1 MQKDDLSVRIE
12 KVKETIRRLKAQG
25 KRVTDKLW
33 GFEYEI
39 VNNDKY
45 CGKLLYILPGFESSL
60 HYHKVKDETFMCLE
74 GTVGL
79 EVLEDTGEWY
89 DYDQHYT
96 DFEVLKSWCHDAY
109 RLEPGV
115 AHRFWAI
122 DGPAVVAEFSTQ
134 HSDSDVVR
142 LDESHMLESRQE
154 PCEQDNIE
162 DQVNETTEAPD
173 WRLDDWPD

>member
-1 MQKDDLSVRIE
+1 MRKDDSNERIE
-12 KVKETIRRLKAQG
+12 RTKETIRKLQAQG
-25 KRVTDKLW
+25 KKVIPKLW
-33 GFEYEI
+33 GWEYWA
-39 VNNDKY
+39 VNTDRY

-60 HYHKVKDETFMCLE
+60 HYHKAKDETFMCLE

-79 EVLEDTGEWY
+79 EILEDTGEWY

-96 DFEVLKSWCHDAY
+96 DFEILKSWCHDAY

-122 DGPAVVAEFSTQ
+122 DGPAVVAEFSTS
-134 HSDSDVVR
+134 HDDEDVVR
-142 LDESHMLESRQE
+142 LESSAVTVG
-154 PCEQDNIE
+154 IE
-162 DQVNETTEAPD
+162 DQVNEATEDPD